1 MVLEPS
7 ANGVVG
13 FWRWSV
19 FRMGWMYSASKVR
32 SLVRALSSWP
42 TFISLLDRHEI
53 MGGHMLIL
61 NNEMEGENKSS
72 PLASSTKCVLD
83 VLPST
88 LSSLAEIGR
97 DMAQ

>member
-1 MVLEPS
+1 
-7 ANGVVG
+7 
-13 FWRWSV
+13 
-19 FRMGWMYSASKVR
+19 
-32 SLVRALSSWP
+32 
-42 TFISLLDRHEI
+42 
-53 MGGHMLIL
+53 MLIL

-83 VLPST
+83 ALPST